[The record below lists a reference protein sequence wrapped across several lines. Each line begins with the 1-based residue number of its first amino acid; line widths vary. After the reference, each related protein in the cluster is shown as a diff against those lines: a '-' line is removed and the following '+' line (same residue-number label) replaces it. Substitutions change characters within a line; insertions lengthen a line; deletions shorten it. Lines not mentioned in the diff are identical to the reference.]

1 MCSVLMMDDQMSNLP
16 TMKNLIQVLHNFYSM
31 WEKINILFNKQQHC
45 GFSLKATLLDYVMN
59 INFPHLIVVVTINL
73 HLHHSYE

>member
-1 MCSVLMMDDQMSNLP
+1 
-16 TMKNLIQVLHNFYSM
+16 
-31 WEKINILFNKQQHC
+31 
-45 GFSLKATLLDYVMN
+45 LKATLLDYVMN